1 MYLTSS
7 PKIMGKYANN
17 RRQKIILVLIGA
29 IVAVLN
35 IMLLKDILGL

>member
-1 MYLTSS
+1 
-7 PKIMGKYANN
+7 MGKYANN